1 MATLSAHHDTVKTRS
16 AHASRVGASRRL
28 SRAVDAAAL
37 DDERD
42 TPVLPTP
49 WEREESLGARWLRR
63 AVTVPAYLAAA
74 LLAIVLLP
82 AVVVVTLVLDAREL
96 RRAPRTRFVVGVTF
110 ILLCETAGLAGALL
124 NWTLA
129 GGPFGSGSARA
140 HQLDRALQRWWASVL
155 LHRGRRILGLG
166 LNVAAAEGVLDDGP
180 ILVLARHAS
189 LVDSLLPCVLLD
201 SFRLRYV
208 LKRELLWEPCLDIV
222 GTRLPNAFVRRG
234 VGDPGEI
241 ARVAALARGLER
253 DEGVV
258 LFPEGT
264 RFTPERRQHLID
276 RLDARGE
283 APRLHEAGSL
293 RHVLPPRRGGVL
305 ALLEAAPTADVVILA
320 HTGLEDAA
328 RLSDLWRGSLL
339 RGTIDV
345 ELWRVPRT
353 EIPADAAGREA
364 WLQDC
369 WRRVD
374 QWVDAHRGAARRG
387 TENSDASAQ

>member
-1 MATLSAHHDTVKTRS
+1 
-16 AHASRVGASRRL
+16 
-28 SRAVDAAAL
+28 
-37 DDERD
+37 
-42 TPVLPTP
+42 
-49 WEREESLGARWLRR
+49 LRR
-63 AVTVPAYLAAA
+63 AVTVPAYLTAT
-74 LLAIVLLP
+74 LLAVVLLP
-82 AVVVVTLVLDAREL
+82 LVAVVTLVLDAREL
-96 RRAPRTRFVVGVTF
+96 RRAPRTRFAVGVTF
-110 ILLCETAGLAGALL
+110 ILLCDAVGLAGALF

-129 GGPFGSGSARA
+129 GGPFGRGSARA
-140 HQLDRALQRWWASVL
+140 HRLDRALQRWWAGAL
-155 LHRGRRILGLG
+155 LHRGRRILGVG
-166 LNVAAAEGVLDDGP
+166 LRVTAAEGVLDDGP
-180 ILVLARHAS
+180 VLVLARHAS

-201 SFRLRYV
+201 TFRLRYV
-208 LKRELLWEPCLDIV
+208 LKRELLWDPCLDIV

-234 VGDPGEI
+234 VGDPAEI
-241 ARVAALARGLER
+241 ARVAALARDLER

-264 RFTPERRQHLID
+264 RFTPERRQHLIE

-283 APRLHEAGSL
+283 APRLREADAL

-339 RGTIDV
+339 GGTIDV
-345 ELWRVPRT
+345 ELWRVPRAD
-353 EIPADAAGREA
+353 IPTDAAGREA

-374 QWVDAHRGAARRG
+374 HWIESRRAGDRHRV
-387 TENSDASAQ
+387 SAS